1 MRPTM
6 SRLAVAGRAAPT
18 DSLRTAHSSND
29 RSNGARPRGRIPPS
43 PSRMSHDD
51 TIPSQFPRRMACIR
65 SDTRGWRPGGEAG
78 AVLERRRTLASPSLF
93 RSSARRPRVHPSPRG
108 DGASANPSCSPACS
122 PLSARRLSPTN
133 RPACHVGT
141 ALLFARPLVSW
152 IPPLFPEAWPAPSA
166 SSAVLARPC
175 RGNCSVITS
184 TKKNVW

>member
-1 MRPTM
+1 MLRKCETLESARACDPTM

-18 DSLRTAHSSND
+18 DSLRTVHSSND

-108 DGASANPSCSPACS
+108 DGASANPSCQVVRQPPPFPPTAGMSRWHRSSVCPA
-122 PLSARRLSPTN
+122 
-133 RPACHVGT
+133 ACV
-141 ALLFARPLVSW
+141 LD
-152 IPPLFPEAWPAPSA
+152 PAPFS
-166 SSAVLARPC
+166 
-175 RGNCSVITS
+175 RGVACAISFE
-184 TKKNVW
+184 